1 MRVNID
7 EIKVGGLDRSW
18 DVSTDALGE
27 ILAGDRAGWRPR
39 AGAHVEAHLQKL
51 ERRVLMTARA
61 RAALEAECSRCLA
74 PVALELPVD
83 FTLTFVPAEEVGPE
97 GRAGPDREH
106 HPSGGSFDVR
116 RAEEEVYTG
125 KQVDLDPVLREQ
137 LLLALPGYPT
147 CREDCKGLC
156 PACGGN
162 LNERECGCDRRVPD
176 PRWAGLAKVKL

>member
-7 EIKVGGLDRSW
+7 EIKEGGLDRRW
-18 DVSTDALGE
+18 DVSRDALSE
-27 ILAGDRAGWRPR
+27 ILAGDRAGWRAR
-39 AGAHVEAHLQKL
+39 GGAHVEAHLAKL
-51 ERRVLMTARA
+51 ERRVLVTAHA
-61 RAALEAECSRCLA
+61 RAALEADCGRCLA

-83 FTLTFVPAEEVGPE
+83 FALTFVPADELEPEERGQ
-97 GRAGPDREH
+97 PDRER

-116 RAEEEVYTG
+116 RAEEETYSG
-125 KQVDLDPVLREQ
+125 KTVDLDPVLREQ

-156 PACGGN
+156 PACGGD
-162 LNERECGCDRRVPD
+162 LNVRECGCDRTVPD